1 MRCGSGSL
9 KWPPVTDRSSFQ
21 HRADTALPFTNT
33 SKVGKFVFG
42 VVSAGDAK
50 WLTSDVSDHFGPKD
64 RLECWLDL
72 KKGQEITLRIS
83 NSTDARVSLTINQLS
98 IVEIDPATPPPMSE
112 IRK

>member
-1 MRCGSGSL
+1 VAASYRPIIIPASG
-9 KWPPVTDRSSFQ
+9 RYG
-21 HRADTALPFTNT
+21 FTFHYT

-98 IVEIDPATPPPMSE
+98 IVEIDPATPLPMSE